1 MAAQTSLRDTERLV
15 WNTSSRSD
23 ALGQHALW
31 GFSPARD
38 LLDPPPAAGGG
49 ATVLLASPGDV
60 RHVLKTIAARRLR
73 GGAKE
78 TVTFLVHESSVEL
91 VARHLLL
98 LRVAFDWELPLRQ
111 RAAVWLELFG
121 NALVQERTE
130 TYVSRLAAELLDLAS
145 GGDACDLAD
154 VADLGRLKFR
164 DRDVLAAG
172 LQAWRASSAPFDI
185 ADLWDR
191 RVRAHLG
198 KRYDA
203 ADGSFDWDNEKIIT
217 NINTYW

>member
-145 GGDACDLAD
+145 GGDACDRAAKESGIPNFKGSFLGRFPLVLAD
-154 VADLGRLKFR
+154 FWTSDRLSERSRSVDAFC
-164 DRDVLAAG
+164 G
-172 LQAWRASSAPFDI
+172 TRARGT
-185 ADLWDR
+185 LT
-191 RVRAHLG
+191 L
-198 KRYDA
+198 KRH
-203 ADGSFDWDNEKIIT
+203 
-217 NINTYW
+217 

>member
-1 MAAQTSLRDTERLV
+1 M
-15 WNTSSRSD
+15 
-23 ALGQHALW
+23 
-31 GFSPARD
+31 
-38 LLDPPPAAGGG
+38 
-49 ATVLLASPGDV
+49 
-60 RHVLKTIAARRLR
+60 
-73 GGAKE
+73 
-78 TVTFLVHESSVEL
+78 
-91 VARHLLL
+91 
-98 LRVAFDWELPLRQ
+98 
-111 RAAVWLELFG
+111 
-121 NALVQERTE
+121 
-130 TYVSRLAAELLDLAS
+130 SRLAAELLDLAS

-203 ADGSFDWDNEKIIT
+203 ADGSFDWDYRRGLGSQAGGDLVHLKQYRHWRRTGVAFEFGDQ
-217 NINTYW
+217 TYARPKEFDARAGQYKRALEYLSRYWIR